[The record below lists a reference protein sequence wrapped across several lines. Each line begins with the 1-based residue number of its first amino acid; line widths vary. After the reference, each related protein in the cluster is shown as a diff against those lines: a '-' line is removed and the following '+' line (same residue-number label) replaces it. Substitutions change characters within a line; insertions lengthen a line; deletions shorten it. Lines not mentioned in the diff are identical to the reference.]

1 MSMREL
7 ALPDGRASDTKL
19 FRGPVEDGVDYVKR
33 DHAPTDDGARSH
45 GPPKHVRPGKIP
57 DGEQAG
63 YDRYQDAGARSPKR
77 NLCDYARIEE
87 TSSQFLLA
95 IVHVRCIDV
104 QCTVTGV
111 INRSARTSPN

>member
-7 ALPDGRASDTKL
+7 ALPDGWASDTIL
-19 FRGPVEDGVDYVKR
+19 FRGPVEDGVDYVKS

-77 NLCDYARIEE
+77 NLRNYARIEE

-95 IVHVRCIDV
+95 IVHDCCIDV
-104 QCTVTGV
+104 HCTVTGV